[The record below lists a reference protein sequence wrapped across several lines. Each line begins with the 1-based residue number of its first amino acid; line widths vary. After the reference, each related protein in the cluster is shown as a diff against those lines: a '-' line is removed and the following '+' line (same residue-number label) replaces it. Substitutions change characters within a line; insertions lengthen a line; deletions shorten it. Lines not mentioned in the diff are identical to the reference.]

1 MYCKSLYTVDVLCTD
16 VLSTAGQLS
25 WGYQS
30 KFIFLDLEFCFSPES
45 NICSRAR
52 VQNLINFQFTEELFV
67 YNSIYYTGKIGV
79 TQLIFSNSIKKA
91 MGERDFVHFAYTP
104 KAYC

>member
-1 MYCKSLYTVDVLCTD
+1 MGIPIKIYFSRSRIL
-16 VLSTAGQLS
+16 
-25 WGYQS
+25 
-30 KFIFLDLEFCFSPES
+30 FSPES

-52 VQNLINFQFTEELFV
+52 VQNVINFQFTEELFV
-67 YNSIYYTGKIGV
+67 YISIVYTVKIGV